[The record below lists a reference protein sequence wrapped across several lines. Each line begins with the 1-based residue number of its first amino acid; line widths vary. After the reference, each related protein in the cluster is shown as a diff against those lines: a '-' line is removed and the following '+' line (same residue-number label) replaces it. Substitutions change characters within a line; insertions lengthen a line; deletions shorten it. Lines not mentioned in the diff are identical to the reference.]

1 MGKTLTEIAQELK
14 NSPKKVQ
21 LIYAFNG
28 TGKTR
33 LSRAFKELVS
43 PKHEE
48 EEAQD
53 GDTGVKVL
61 YYNAFTE
68 DLFYWDNDLEKD
80 TDRKL
85 VIRPNAFTD
94 WVLEDEGQDRNII
107 TNFQHYTNDK
117 LTPCFNEGYNEVS
130 FSIEGG
136 NEERIDNIKISRG
149 EESCFIWCVFY
160 SLLKEVV
167 EVLNVPEPENRS
179 TNKFDDL
186 EYFFIDDPV
195 SSLDDNHLIELA
207 VDVAELIKSSQSNL
221 KFIITTHNPLFYNVL
236 FNAFNNADSRYSYS
250 PRHSVKKRLEKLDDG
265 TFLPID
271 TNDSPF
277 SYHLALLT
285 ELNKAILSDDIQ
297 KYHYNFLRNILEKTA
312 TFLGYK
318 NWGELLPA
326 ESREAY
332 CRRINLYSHSKHSGE
347 ESSIVKEEDKRVLT
361 YLVKEVLIPQYHFH
375 SIVDHK

>member
-1 MGKTLTEIAQELK
+1 MEKTLTEIAKELK
-14 NSPKKVQ
+14 NSQKKVQ

-53 GDTGVKVL
+53 GDTDVKVL

-68 DLFYWDNDLEKD
+68 DLFYWDNDLEGD
-80 TDRKL
+80 TNRKL
-85 VIRPNAFTD
+85 LIRPNAFTD
-94 WVLEDEGQDRNII
+94 WVLKDEGQESNII
-107 TNFQHYTNDK
+107 TGFQHYTNDK
-117 LTPCFNEGYNEVS
+117 LTPRFNEDYNEVS

-167 EVLNVPEPENRS
+167 EVLNVPEPEDRS
-179 TNKFDDL
+179 TSKFDDL

-207 VDVAELIKSSQSNL
+207 VDIAELIKSSPSKL

-236 FNAFNNADSRYSYS
+236 FNAFNNADSRYSYK

-265 TFLPID
+265 TFLLID
-271 TNDSPF
+271 TKDSPF

-285 ELNKAILSDDIQ
+285 ELNKAIISDNIQ

-312 TFLGYK
+312 TFLGYE
-318 NWGELLPA
+318 NWRELLPS

-332 CRRINLYSHSKHSGE
+332 CRRINLYSHSKHGGE

>member
-1 MGKTLTEIAQELK
+1 MGETLTEIAQELK

-53 GDTGVKVL
+53 GDTDIKVL

-85 VIRPNAFTD
+85 LIRPNAFTD
-94 WVLEDEGQDRNII
+94 WVLQDEGQTNNII
-107 TNFQHYTNDK
+107 TDFQHYTNDK
-117 LTPCFNEGYNEVS
+117 LTPRFNENYNEVS

-136 NEERIDNIKISRG
+136 NEEQIDNIKISRG

-167 EVLNVPEPENRS
+167 GVLHEEPENRS

-186 EYFFIDDPV
+186 EYIFIDDPV
-195 SSLDDNHLIELA
+195 SSLDENHLIELA
-207 VDVAELIKSSQSNL
+207 VNIAEVIKSSDSDL
-221 KFIITTHNPLFYNVL
+221 KFIITTHNPLFYNVIYNEL
-236 FNAFNNADSRYSYS
+236 KANAGYMLSKYEDRTFKLEEKRGDSNKS
-250 PRHSVKKRLEKLDDG
+250 
-265 TFLPID
+265 
-271 TNDSPF
+271 F
-277 SYHLALLT
+277 SYHLFLKQTIEEALDSGT
-285 ELNKAILSDDIQ
+285 VQ
-297 KYHYNFLRNILEKTA
+297 KYHFTLLRNLYEKTA
-312 TFLGYK
+312 NFLGYPK
-318 NWGELLPA
+318 WSDLLPDD
-326 ESREAY
+326 RQIY
-332 CRRINLYSHSKHSGE
+332 YNRIIQFTSHSTLSNEAVTEPTEAEKQTVGFLLKHL
-347 ESSIVKEEDKRVLT
+347 IDNKYWKEDL
-361 YLVKEVLIPQYHFH
+361 Q
-375 SIVDHK
+375 

>member
-1 MGKTLTEIAQELK
+1 MGETLTEIARELK

-28 TGKTR
+28 VGKTR

-94 WVLEDEGQDRNII
+94 WVLKVEGQTNNII
-107 TNFQHYTNDK
+107 TDFQHYTNDK
-117 LTPCFNEGYNEVS
+117 LTPRFNENYNEVS

-136 NEERIDNIKISRG
+136 NEEQIDNIKISRG

-179 TNKFDDL
+179 TTTFDDL
-186 EYFFIDDPV
+186 EYIFIDDPV
-195 SSLDDNHLIELA
+195 SSLDENHLIELA
-207 VDVAELIKSSQSNL
+207 VNIAEVIKSSD
-221 KFIITTHNPLFYNVL
+221 YN
-236 FNAFNNADSRYSYS
+236 
-250 PRHSVKKRLEKLDDG
+250 
-265 TFLPID
+265 
-271 TNDSPF
+271 
-277 SYHLALLT
+277 
-285 ELNKAILSDDIQ
+285 LNKL
-297 KYHYNFLRNILEKTA
+297 KEYY
-312 TFLGYK
+312 
-318 NWGELLPA
+318 LPNLI
-326 ESREAY
+326 ESFY
-332 CRRINLYSHSKHSGE
+332 I
-347 ESSIVKEEDKRVLT
+347 
-361 YLVKEVLIPQYHFH
+361 
-375 SIVDHK
+375 

>member
-28 TGKTR
+28 AGKTR

-94 WVLEDEGQDRNII
+94 WVLEDEGQTNNII
-107 TNFQHYTNDK
+107 TDFQHYTNDK
-117 LTPCFNEGYNEVS
+117 LTPRFNEDYNEVS

-149 EESCFIWCVFY
+149 EESCFIWCVFF

-186 EYFFIDDPV
+186 EYIFIDDPV
-195 SSLDDNHLIELA
+195 SSLDENHLIELA
-207 VDVAELIKSSQSNL
+207 VNIAEVIKSSDYKLNEL
-221 KFIITTHNPLFYNVL
+221 KFIITTHNPLFYNVIYNEL
-236 FNAFNNADSRYSYS
+236 NAKEGYMLSKY
-250 PRHSVKKRLEKLDDG
+250 EDG
-265 TFLPID
+265 TFKLEEKKG
-271 TNDSPF
+271 DSNKSF
-277 SYHLALLT
+277 SYHLFLKQTIEEALDSGT
-285 ELNKAILSDDIQ
+285 VQ
-297 KYHYNFLRNILEKTA
+297 KYHFTLLRNLYEKTA
-312 TFLGYK
+312 NFLGYPK
-318 NWGELLPA
+318 WSDLLPDD
-326 ESREAY
+326 RQIY
-332 CRRINLYSHSKHSGE
+332 YNRIIQFTSHSTLSNEAVAEPTEAEKKTVRLLLDHLIDSRYW
-347 ESSIVKEEDKRVLT
+347 KERK
-361 YLVKEVLIPQYHFH
+361 P
-375 SIVDHK
+375 

>member
-1 MGKTLTEIAQELK
+1 MSKLDELIQELC
-14 NSPKKVQ
+14 P
-21 LIYAFNG
+21 NG
-28 TGKTR
+28 VER
-33 LSRAFKELVS
+33 R
-43 PKHEE
+43 P
-48 EEAQD
+48 
-53 GDTGVKVL
+53 
-61 YYNAFTE
+61 
-68 DLFYWDNDLEKD
+68 LEKCCEVLDKKRKPVTKAARVAGEYPYYGANGIQDYVSDYIFDGTFVLVGEDGSVLTSND
-80 TDRKL
+80 TP
-85 VIRPNAFTD
+85 VVNWATAFTD
-94 WVLEDEGQDRNII
+94 WVLQDEGQESNII
-107 TNFQHYTNDK
+107 TGFQHYTNDK
-117 LTPCFNEGYNEVS
+117 LNPRFNEDYNEVS

-167 EVLNVPEPENRS
+167 EVLNVLEPEDRPTS
-179 TNKFDDL
+179 KFDDL
-186 EYFFIDDPV
+186 ECFFIDDPV

-236 FNAFNNADSRYSYS
+236 FNAFNTADSRYSYK
-250 PRHSVKKRLEKLDDG
+250 PRHSVKKHLEKLDDG
-265 TFLPID
+265 TFLLTD
-271 TNDSPF
+271 AKNSPF

-285 ELNKAILSDDIQ
+285 ELNNAIISDDIQ

-312 TFLGYK
+312 TFLGYG

-332 CRRINLYSHSKHSGE
+332 CRRINLYSHSRHSGE

>member
-14 NSPKKVQ
+14 NSEKKVQ

-28 TGKTR
+28 AGKTR

-53 GDTGVKVL
+53 GDTDIKVL

-85 VIRPNAFTD
+85 LIRPNAFTD
-94 WVLEDEGQDRNII
+94 WVLQDEGQESNII
-107 TNFQHYTNDK
+107 TGFQHYTNDK
-117 LTPCFNEGYNEVS
+117 LTPRFNEDYNEVS

-167 EVLNVPEPENRS
+167 EVLNVLEPEDRPTS
-179 TNKFDDL
+179 KFDDL
-186 EYFFIDDPV
+186 ECFFIDDPV

-207 VDVAELIKSSQSNL
+207 VDVAELIKSSQS
-221 KFIITTHNPLFYNVL
+221 IEVYYYNTQS
-236 FNAFNNADSRYSYS
+236 AF
-250 PRHSVKKRLEKLDDG
+250 L
-265 TFLPID
+265 
-271 TNDSPF
+271 
-277 SYHLALLT
+277 
-285 ELNKAILSDDIQ
+285 
-297 KYHYNFLRNILEKTA
+297 
-312 TFLGYK
+312 
-318 NWGELLPA
+318 
-326 ESREAY
+326 
-332 CRRINLYSHSKHSGE
+332 
-347 ESSIVKEEDKRVLT
+347 
-361 YLVKEVLIPQYHFH
+361 
-375 SIVDHK
+375 

>member
-1 MGKTLTEIAQELK
+1 MGETLTEIAQELK

-28 TGKTR
+28 VGKTR

-94 WVLEDEGQDRNII
+94 WVLKVEGQTNNII
-107 TNFQHYTNDK
+107 TDFQHYTNDK
-117 LTPCFNEGYNEVS
+117 LTPRFNENYNEVS

-136 NEERIDNIKISRG
+136 NEEQIDNIKISRG

-179 TNKFDDL
+179 TTTFDDL
-186 EYFFIDDPV
+186 EYIFIDDPV
-195 SSLDDNHLIELA
+195 SSLDENHLIELA
-207 VDVAELIKSSQSNL
+207 VNIAEVIKSSDYNLNKL
-221 KFIITTHNPLFYNVL
+221 KFIITTHNPLFYNVIY
-236 FNAFNNADSRYSYS
+236 NALKAEAGYMLSKY
-250 PRHSVKKRLEKLDDG
+250 EDG
-265 TFLPID
+265 TF
-271 TNDSPF
+271 
-277 SYHLALLT
+277 
-285 ELNKAILSDDIQ
+285 K
-297 KYHYNFLRNILEKTA
+297 LEKSWEIQTKV
-312 TFLGYK
+312 F
-318 NWGELLPA
+318 PIIF
-326 ESREAY
+326 S
-332 CRRINLYSHSKHSGE
+332 
-347 ESSIVKEEDKRVLT
+347 
-361 YLVKEVLIPQYHFH
+361 
-375 SIVDHK
+375 

>member
-1 MGKTLTEIAQELK
+1 M
-14 NSPKKVQ
+14 
-21 LIYAFNG
+21 
-28 TGKTR
+28 
-33 LSRAFKELVS
+33 
-43 PKHEE
+43 
-48 EEAQD
+48 
-53 GDTGVKVL
+53 
-61 YYNAFTE
+61 
-68 DLFYWDNDLEKD
+68 
-80 TDRKL
+80 
-85 VIRPNAFTD
+85 IRPNAFTD

-117 LTPCFNEGYNEVS
+117 LTPYFNEGYNEVS

-250 PRHSVKKRLEKLDDG
+250 PRHSVKK
-265 TFLPID
+265 T
-271 TNDSPF
+271 
-277 SYHLALLT
+277 
-285 ELNKAILSDDIQ
+285 
-297 KYHYNFLRNILEKTA
+297 
-312 TFLGYK
+312 LGK
-318 NWGELLPA
+318 IG
-326 ESREAY
+326 
-332 CRRINLYSHSKHSGE
+332 
-347 ESSIVKEEDKRVLT
+347 
-361 YLVKEVLIPQYHFH
+361 
-375 SIVDHK
+375 

>member
-1 MGKTLTEIAQELK
+1 MGETLTEIAQELK

-53 GDTGVKVL
+53 GDTDIKVL

-85 VIRPNAFTD
+85 LIRPNAFTD
-94 WVLEDEGQDRNII
+94 WVLQDEGQTNNII
-107 TNFQHYTNDK
+107 TDFQHYTNDK
-117 LTPCFNEGYNEVS
+117 LTPRFNENYNEVS

-136 NEERIDNIKISRG
+136 NEEQIDNIKISRG

-167 EVLNVPEPENRS
+167 GVLHEEPENRS

-186 EYFFIDDPV
+186 EYIFIDDPV
-195 SSLDDNHLIELA
+195 SSLDENHLIELA
-207 VDVAELIKSSQSNL
+207 VKIAEVIKSSDSDL
-221 KFIITTHNPLFYNVL
+221 KFIITTHNPLFYNVIYNEL
-236 FNAFNNADSRYSYS
+236 KANAGYMLSKY
-250 PRHSVKKRLEKLDDG
+250 EDG
-265 TFLPID
+265 TFKLEEKRG
-271 TNDSPF
+271 DSNKSF
-277 SYHLALLT
+277 SYHLFLKQTIEEALDSGT
-285 ELNKAILSDDIQ
+285 VQ
-297 KYHYNFLRNILEKTA
+297 KYHFTLLRNLYEKTA
-312 TFLGYK
+312 NFLGYPK
-318 NWGELLPA
+318 WSDLLPDD
-326 ESREAY
+326 RQIY
-332 CRRINLYSHSKHSGE
+332 YNRIIQFTSHSTLSNEAVTEPTEAEKQTVGFLLKHL
-347 ESSIVKEEDKRVLT
+347 IDNKYWKEDL
-361 YLVKEVLIPQYHFH
+361 Q
-375 SIVDHK
+375 

>member
-1 MGKTLTEIAQELK
+1 MGETLTEIAQELK

-28 TGKTR
+28 VGKTR

-68 DLFYWDNDLEKD
+68 DLFYWDNDLAGD
-80 TDRKL
+80 TNRKL
-85 VIRPNAFTD
+85 VICPNAFTD
-94 WVLEDEGQDRNII
+94 WVLEDEGQDSNII

-117 LTPCFNEGYNEVS
+117 LTPRFNEDYNEVS

-167 EVLNVPEPENRS
+167 EVLNDSEPENRS

-186 EYFFIDDPV
+186 EYIFIDDPV
-195 SSLDDNHLIELA
+195 SSLDENHLIELA
-207 VDVAELIKSSQSNL
+207 VNIAEVIKSSDYNLNKL
-221 KFIITTHNPLFYNVL
+221 KFIITTHNPLFYNVIY
-236 FNAFNNADSRYSYS
+236 NALKAEAGYMLSKY
-250 PRHSVKKRLEKLDDG
+250 EDG
-265 TFLPID
+265 TFKLEEKKG
-271 TNDSPF
+271 DSNKSF
-277 SYHLALLT
+277 SYHLFLKQTIEEALDSGT
-285 ELNKAILSDDIQ
+285 VQ
-297 KYHYNFLRNILEKTA
+297 KYHFTLLRNLYEKTA
-312 TFLGYK
+312 NFLGYPQ
-318 NWGELLPA
+318 WSDLLPDD
-326 ESREAY
+326 
-332 CRRINLYSHSKHSGE
+332 RRTYYNRIIQFTSHSTLSNEAVAEPTEAEKQTVGFLLKHL
-347 ESSIVKEEDKRVLT
+347 IDNKYWKEDL
-361 YLVKEVLIPQYHFH
+361 Q
-375 SIVDHK
+375 

>member
-1 MGKTLTEIAQELK
+1 MGETLTEIAQELK

-53 GDTGVKVL
+53 GDTDIKVL

-85 VIRPNAFTD
+85 LIRPNAFTD
-94 WVLEDEGQDRNII
+94 WVLQDEGQTNNI
-107 TNFQHYTNDK
+107 TTDFQHYTNDK
-117 LTPCFNEGYNEVS
+117 LTPRFNENYNEVS

-136 NEERIDNIKISRG
+136 NEEQIDNIKISRG

-167 EVLNVPEPENRS
+167 GVLHEEPENRS

-186 EYFFIDDPV
+186 EYIFIDDPV
-195 SSLDDNHLIELA
+195 SSLDENHLIELA
-207 VDVAELIKSSQSNL
+207 VNIAEVIKSSDSDL
-221 KFIITTHNPLFYNVL
+221 KFIITTHNPLFYNVIYNEL
-236 FNAFNNADSRYSYS
+236 KANAGYMLSKY
-250 PRHSVKKRLEKLDDG
+250 EDG
-265 TFLPID
+265 TFKLEEKRG
-271 TNDSPF
+271 DSNKSF
-277 SYHLALLT
+277 SYHLFLKQTIEEALDSGT
-285 ELNKAILSDDIQ
+285 VQ
-297 KYHYNFLRNILEKTA
+297 KYHFTLLRNLYEKTA
-312 TFLGYK
+312 NFLGYPK
-318 NWGELLPA
+318 WSDLLPDD
-326 ESREAY
+326 RQIY
-332 CRRINLYSHSKHSGE
+332 YNRIIQFTSHSTLSNEAVTEPTEAEKQTVGFLLKHL
-347 ESSIVKEEDKRVLT
+347 IDNKYWKEDL
-361 YLVKEVLIPQYHFH
+361 Q
-375 SIVDHK
+375 